1 MDKLPKLSSL
11 TTEDTG
17 WGYFLCTYK
26 EVRAGRSGS
35 EFLFLSLQDSSAQV
49 VAKLLADVERNAVC
63 LRQLADLGI
72 RIALDDFGAGFCNF
86 RYLKHLPLH
95 SIKLDRSMIEG
106 ITDDERDH
114 AVLRG
119 ILAMANALD
128 LGVTAEG
135 IETEGQRAIVVQEG
149 CTTWQGFLGS
159 QPVLAEAFAELA
171 TRSAAPG

>member
-1 MDKLPKLSSL
+1 ML
-11 TTEDTG
+11 
-17 WGYFLCTYK
+17 
-26 EVRAGRSGS
+26 EVAEIAEAGA
-35 EFLFLSLQDSSAQV
+35 EI
-49 VAKLLADVERNAVC
+49 VERD
-63 LRQLADLGI
+63 AD
-72 RIALDDFGAGFCNF
+72 ALC

-106 ITDDERDH
+106 ITDDERDL

-119 ILAMANALD
+119 ILAMAKALD

-135 IETEGQRAIVVQEG
+135 IETEAQRAIVVQEG

-159 QPVLAEAFAELA
+159 QPVPAEAFAELA